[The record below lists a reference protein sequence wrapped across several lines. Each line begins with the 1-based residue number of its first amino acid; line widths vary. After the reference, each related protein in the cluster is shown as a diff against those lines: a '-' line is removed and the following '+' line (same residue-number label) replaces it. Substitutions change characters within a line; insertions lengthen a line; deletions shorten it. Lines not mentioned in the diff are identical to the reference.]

1 MKKILIIDDDDDFR
15 EALEAALTPAGF
27 RIQHA
32 ANGIEALQVLRGEHA
47 YVPCAMLI
55 DLMMPKM
62 DGWQLIDVLGRDPT
76 LRRIPHAVVSAARD
90 ASKLP
95 TDMARF
101 PKPCNL
107 GDLIRF
113 LRSACPD
120 PAAA

>member
-1 MKKILIIDDDDDFR
+1 MKKILIIDDDEDFR

-32 ANGIEALQVLRGEHA
+32 ANGVEALQVLREES

-62 DGWQLIDVLGRDPT
+62 DGWELLNELGRDPT
-76 LRRIPHAVVSAARD
+76 LARIPSAVVSAARD
-90 ASKLP
+90 AGTLP
-95 TDMARF
+95 KAMPRF
-101 PKPCNL
+101 SKPCDL

-113 LRSACPD
+113 LSTACAD
-120 PAAA
+120 AVPA

>member
-1 MKKILIIDDDDDFR
+1 MKKVLIIDDDEDFR

-32 ANGIEALQVLRGEHA
+32 ANGVEALHVLREES

-62 DGWQLIDVLGRDPT
+62 DGWELLDELGRDPA
-76 LRRIPHAVVSAARD
+76 LARIPSAVVSAARD
-90 ASKLP
+90 AGTLP
-95 TDMARF
+95 KAMTRF
-101 PKPCNL
+101 SKPCNL

-113 LRSACPD
+113 LATACPD
-120 PAAA
+120 AAPA

>member
-1 MKKILIIDDDDDFR
+1 MKKVLIIDDDDDFR

-32 ANGIEALQVLRGEHA
+32 ANGIEALQVLREQS

-62 DGWQLIDVLGRDPT
+62 DGWQLIDVLGRDPA
-76 LRRIPHAVVSAARD
+76 LRHIPHAVVSAARD
-90 ASKLP
+90 SSKLP
-95 TDMARF
+95 TDLARF

-113 LRSACPD
+113 LSTACPD
-120 PAAA
+120 PAV